1 MFKIVTVFL
10 AIILAFPKISYGF
23 DKEEFLRF
31 LINTS
36 YPEVEASAKEEDTTK
51 KDESKKEP
59 EKEEPPKKRRFFS
72 RRSKKK

>member
-1 MFKIVTVFL
+1 MFKIITVFL
-10 AIILAFPKISYGF
+10 AIILASPKISYGF

-51 KDESKKEP
+51 KMNQRKNL
-59 EKEEPPKKRRFFS
+59 
-72 RRSKKK
+72 KKKKKKL